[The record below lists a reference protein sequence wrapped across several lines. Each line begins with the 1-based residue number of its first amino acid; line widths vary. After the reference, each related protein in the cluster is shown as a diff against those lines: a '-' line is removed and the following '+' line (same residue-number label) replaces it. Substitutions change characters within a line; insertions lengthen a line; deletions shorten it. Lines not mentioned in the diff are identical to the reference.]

1 MAFAALSHLSLIV
14 LAIYGFSFTGWTGAV
29 YQILNHGVVD
39 AALFLLLGAL
49 EVRYATSEIGAYGG
63 VAARLPRTA
72 TFFVIASL
80 AMIGLPMLGGFVG
93 EFMILSSTFTGVSK
107 GWAIAAA
114 LGVILGAAYMLSLVQ
129 RIFYGPESAMT
140 ASKPANDVHFGE
152 LAVLAPLA
160 VLMLVMGLAP
170 SFWTNSIQSGVHPP
184 PLNGTTPMP
193 MSICR
198 SVARGGAAVTPVP
211 DIYRILP
218 EVILTVTGVAIMLLE
233 ASMRPGWP
241 RRPLGWV
248 AAIGTTLALWAS
260 LWQLSLPVGT
270 GFFGTV
276 ETSPFTVFFHVLI
289 CGIVLVA
296 LLLSLD
302 TLPEDSHHQGE
313 FYALVVFGAV
323 GMCLL
328 TGAVELLLVFIALEI
343 SSIATYI
350 LAGYRKETGRG
361 PEAAIK
367 YFLLGSF
374 ATGFLLYG
382 IALIFGATG
391 TTQVY
396 EIARLAPTAEN
407 HSLVLAAL
415 GLMLVGILFKV
426 SAAPFHVWTPDV
438 YEGAP
443 SPVVAL
449 LSTAPKAAAFA
460 LLLRVVYEM
469 FPSLHSLWAPLLWI
483 VAVLSMTLG
492 NLAAL
497 RQQNVKRMLAY
508 SSIAHAG
515 YLLAAFAGLGTSGIA
530 AASFYTA
537 AYAAMNVGIFAVVT
551 LVSGYDEKLPLI
563 DDFRGL
569 IYRAPLLGS
578 LLLFFLVSLVGIPF
592 TGGFFGKFYS
602 FSAAVNGGA
611 VALAIIG
618 LLNSGLAAGYYLHLA
633 LVSVQREPSAERQ
646 GAAAPQV
653 GVAVGAAL
661 LLAVVATLV
670 LGIVPGEV
678 LRAAQSGAHT
688 LQAPPVDNTP
698 SGDAVQP

>member
-1 MAFAALSHLSLIV
+1 
-14 LAIYGFSFTGWTGAV
+14 
-29 YQILNHGVVD
+29 
-39 AALFLLLGAL
+39 
-49 EVRYATSEIGAYGG
+49 
-63 VAARLPRTA
+63 
-72 TFFVIASL
+72 
-80 AMIGLPMLGGFVG
+80 
-93 EFMILSSTFTGVSK
+93 
-107 GWAIAAA
+107 
-114 LGVILGAAYMLSLVQ
+114 
-129 RIFYGPESAMT
+129 
-140 ASKPANDVHFGE
+140 
-152 LAVLAPLA
+152 
-160 VLMLVMGLAP
+160 
-170 SFWTNSIQSGVHPP
+170 
-184 PLNGTTPMP
+184 
-193 MSICR
+193 
-198 SVARGGAAVTPVP
+198 VTQVP

-218 EVILTVTGVAIMLLE
+218 EVILTLTGVIVMLTDATL
-233 ASMRPGWP
+233 RPKTP
-241 RRPLGWV
+241 RRPLGWI
-248 AAIGTTLALWAS
+248 AALGTTIALWAS

-270 GFFGTV
+270 GFYSTV

-289 CGIVLVA
+289 CGIVLVS
-296 LLLSLD
+296 LLLALD

-313 FYALVVFGAV
+313 FYALIVFGAV

-328 TGAVELLLVFIALEI
+328 TGAVELLVVFIALEI

-396 EIARLAPTAEN
+396 EISRLVATSQSKGLIAA
-407 HSLVLAAL
+407 SLA
-415 GLMLVGILFKV
+415 LMLVGILFKV

-449 LSTAPKAAAFA
+449 MSTAPKAAAFA

-469 FPSLHSLWAPLLWI
+469 FPTLHAMWTPLLW
-483 VAVLSMTLG
+483 AVSILSMTVG

-530 AASFYTA
+530 AASFYIA
-537 AYAAMNVGIFAVVT
+537 AYAAMNVGIFAVITVAG
-551 LVSGYDEKLPLI
+551 GYDDKRSLI
-563 DDFRGL
+563 EDYRGL
-569 IYRAPLLGS
+569 IYRAPLVGS

-602 FSAAVNGGA
+602 FSAAVDNGA
-611 VALAIIG
+611 IALAMIG
-618 LLNSGLAAGYYLHLA
+618 LLNSGVAAAYYLRFA
-633 LVSVQREPSAERQ
+633 LVSVQRPLEDSLRTVSAPRL
-646 GAAAPQV
+646 

-661 LLAVVATLV
+661 LLAAAATLA
-670 LGIVPGEV
+670 LGIVPSET
-678 LRAAQSGAHT
+678 LRAAESAAHT
-688 LQAPPVDNTP
+688 LQAPPESAP
-698 SGDAVQP
+698 QADAPPTQTQP